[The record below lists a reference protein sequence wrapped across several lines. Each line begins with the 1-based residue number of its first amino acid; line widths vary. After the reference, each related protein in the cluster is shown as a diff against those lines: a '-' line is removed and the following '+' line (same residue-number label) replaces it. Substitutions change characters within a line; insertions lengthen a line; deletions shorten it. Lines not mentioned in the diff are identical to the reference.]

1 MTRPDSFRLPTPLA
15 SRPLLGSGGPED
27 DRDAEG
33 GLELRSRPR
42 TRKPRR
48 FKVLLHN
55 DDYTTMDF
63 VVEVLVHHFHRT
75 PSEATQV
82 MYEVHQKGVGVAG
95 VFTLEVAETK
105 IATVTADARERGM
118 PLKVTAEPE

>member
-1 MTRPDSFRLPTPLA
+1 MRVLATTRP
-15 SRPLLGSGGPED
+15 PLLGAGPPQA

-33 GLELRSRPR
+33 GLELRSRPL
-42 TRKPRR
+42 TKKPRR
-48 FKVLLHN
+48 YKVLLHN

-63 VVEVLVHHFHRT
+63 VVEILVHYFHNT

-95 VFTLEVAETK
+95 IYTLEVAETK
-105 IATVTADARERGM
+105 VAEVTAEAQERGM